1 MCYIKE
7 GKLHYFFKII
17 IIKILIKNYYEN
29 IFFFSI
35 TLIYLFFFLFLL
47 SQSNPPSV
55 KKEFERQIQFSSN
68 SLFKPIQVRQC
79 VMLQVEQFDGHS

>member
-1 MCYIKE
+1 V
-7 GKLHYFFKII
+7 LHKGGQI
-17 IIKILIKNYYEN
+17 
-29 IFFFSI
+29 
-35 TLIYLFFFLFLL
+35 

-79 VMLQVEQFDGHS
+79 VMLQVEQFDGH